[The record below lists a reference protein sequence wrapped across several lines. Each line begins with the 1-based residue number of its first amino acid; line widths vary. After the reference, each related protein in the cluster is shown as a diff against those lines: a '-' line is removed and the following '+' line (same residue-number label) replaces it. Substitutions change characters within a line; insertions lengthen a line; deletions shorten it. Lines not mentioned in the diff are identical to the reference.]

1 MGVDVVGAPWPAT
14 MSNGRMASWRIGLGV
29 AQSGI
34 PDSMRNKELLI
45 GAVVLL
51 LIGAA
56 GIAVALGLS
65 ANNSVG
71 PVGAPFPSNG
81 QRIYYTGA
89 DATGPIPR
97 TIAGRGMTGFGMM
110 GNIACVD
117 CHGEDGRGGRVGMMF
132 GTIDIPDI
140 RYLTLTTA
148 RSDNGTSIPAWT
160 DSDITHAISDGVEP
174 NGHALKAR
182 MPRWSMSE
190 ADVADVSTYMKEL
203 ANS

>member
-1 MGVDVVGAPWPAT
+1 MTKIRDQEQLIHAAEKVLGGKGVESARPGATPTA
-14 MSNGRMASWRIGLGV
+14 GGGL
-29 AQSGI
+29 
-34 PDSMRNKELLI
+34 
-45 GAVVLL
+45 
-51 LIGAA
+51 
-56 GIAVALGLS
+56 AVALGLS
-65 ANNSVG
+65 PNNSVRSA
-71 PVGAPFPSNG
+71 GAPSPSNG
-81 QRIYYTGA
+81 QRSYCTGA

-160 DSDITHAISDGVEP
+160 DSDITHAIRDGVEP
-174 NGHALKAR
+174 NGQALKAP
-182 MPRWSMSE
+182 MPRWSISDD
-190 ADVADVSTYMKEL
+190 DVADVITYLKEL
-203 ANS
+203 DKR